1 MRKGIDEVK
10 HYIGCI
16 KNGNNIGNNIG
27 NNTDNQNISVKEMI
41 NKMRILNENDSKKTV
56 YDQPLEEEKFL
67 NNFKDINI
75 NVKFIELE
83 IYDDLV
89 FWGGTIDGIIQFAY
103 KVTRDEAT
111 SGVEFNYLPDFSPD
125 NPENEDIVNRVEGY
139 YDAFYKYWQ
148 NNLLQT

>member
-1 MRKGIDEVK
+1 MKNNIDEVK
-10 HYIGCI
+10 HFMKCI
-16 KNGNNIGNNIG
+16 KN
-27 NNTDNQNISVKEMI
+27 NTTQTHLNKNRNSINLSVQGLVK
-41 NKMRILNENDSKKTV
+41 KMRILNEDESRKTV

-83 IYDDLV
+83 IYEDLV

-125 NPENEDIVNRVEGY
+125 NPENEDIVTRVEGY

-148 NNLLQT
+148 SNLLQT